1 MPDGCKLALADPFP
15 LGDIPPSQGGGI
27 DQVGGCIFVAVLTGS
42 RGAPS
47 STPLARTFPRA
58 TRVDYSLAGKYVGIE
73 CACRK
78 EVFGSME
85 VRPPAPLP
93 LLRTQPYVWGS
104 VAPPSGMPVRDVW
117 VDCRQSTLAAAQ
129 PLQASRWHSDVAV
142 EVSPEGVAT
151 GWQRGART
159 SKALLPLCRSAVPSM
174 RKGEGRPRCRPP
186 FPPGAHPNTSGGQ
199 GGKKQEDG
207 NQVDLVVGSVCFQIR
222 TFVNC
227 VAPESMA

>member
-1 MPDGCKLALADPFP
+1 
-15 LGDIPPSQGGGI
+15 
-27 DQVGGCIFVAVLTGS
+27 
-42 RGAPS
+42 
-47 STPLARTFPRA
+47 
-58 TRVDYSLAGKYVGIE
+58 
-73 CACRK
+73 
-78 EVFGSME
+78 ME

-129 PLQASRWHSDVAV
+129 PLQASRWRSDVTV

-159 SKALLPLCRSAVPSM
+159 SKALLPLCRSAVPSL

-186 FPPGAHPNTSGGQ
+186 FPPAP
-199 GGKKQEDG
+199 
-207 NQVDLVVGSVCFQIR
+207 IR
-222 TFVNC
+222 THREGREGKSRKTGPGRSRRRFGLFPNPNICKLRSSGEHVVILLDRTDVPGAFVTSCSGRIEFN
-227 VAPESMA
+227 VMLGAE

>member
-1 MPDGCKLALADPFP
+1 MPDGCKLTLADPFP

-129 PLQASRWHSDVAV
+129 PLQASRWHSDVTV

-159 SKALLPLCRSAVPSM
+159 SKALLPQSFF
-174 RKGEGRPRCRPP
+174 PP
-186 FPPGAHPNTSGGQ
+186 FPNPNR
-199 GGKKQEDG
+199 D
-207 NQVDLVVGSVCFQIR
+207 
-222 TFVNC
+222 
-227 VAPESMA
+227 P